1 MRSYQVRFGKKEEDC
16 AQISALDLYK
26 LIDHVVGPTHTKK
39 LVPLTDSKSAFADVK
54 MIDNQILMELKKNIC
69 CDLKL
74 VWDLPKDSRNKAVK
88 RLYLNYHPDKAEPE
102 EAEIYDDAF
111 KFLLKQIENLDA
123 GLELDNPS
131 AEVHYPQLYSNFHG
145 TTSIGHG
152 MKLLEIC
159 TEEDGR
165 KYGQTK
171 INPVTFS
178 QHPNSQFV

>member
-88 RLYLNYHPDKAEPE
+88 RLYLNYHPDKAEPKRRKFMMMLSSSCSNKLRIWML
-102 EAEIYDDAF
+102 AEGYWVYLCLSIF
-111 KFLLKQIENLDA
+111 SSVFL
-123 GLELDNPS
+123 
-131 AEVHYPQLYSNFHG
+131 
-145 TTSIGHG
+145 
-152 MKLLEIC
+152 C
-159 TEEDGR
+159 T
-165 KYGQTK
+165 Y
-171 INPVTFS
+171 F
-178 QHPNSQFV
+178 

>member
-123 GLELDNPS
+123 G
-131 AEVHYPQLYSNFHG
+131 
-145 TTSIGHG
+145 
-152 MKLLEIC
+152 
-159 TEEDGR
+159 
-165 KYGQTK
+165 
-171 INPVTFS
+171 
-178 QHPNSQFV
+178 